1 MYKCWV
7 LSESNIQVNLVVYW
21 FTFYDQNI
29 QGSCD
34 NAFSEALSVFTS
46 SQFYIDPLRS
56 LVAEVRRSVNQKPGY
71 DGS

>member
-56 LVAEVRRSVNQKPGY
+56 LVAE
-71 DGS
+71 GSDAL